1 MKYQV
6 LIIEDE
12 AAIADTLIYAL
23 ETEGFQVTWFPLA
36 QAAENHLQTQPVD
49 FIILD
54 VGLPDQNG
62 FELCKAIRH
71 SNQDYAE
78 TPILFLTARKEEM
91 DRIIGLEIGGD
102 DYVTKPFSPR
112 EISARVK
119 AILKRTK
126 AAPKQST
133 EFPTEIPTDSNA
145 THTKAYSATA
155 VTQGHFV
162 IDAEKARVR
171 YCNQS
176 LQLTRYEYLI
186 LQTLITQPERIFSRA
201 QLMDKVWDEPE
212 SSFERA
218 VDTHIKSLRAKLRD
232 AATNEAQQNP
242 IQTHRGMGYSIH
254 INL

>member
-1 MKYQV
+1 MTTKLHV

-12 AAIADTLIYAL
+12 PAIADTLIYAL
-23 ETEGFQVTWFPLA
+23 ETEGFRVSWESLALSAEILLA
-36 QAAENHLQTQPVD
+36 QQNID

-62 FELCKAIRH
+62 FELCKRIRR
-71 SNQDYAE
+71 SNQTYADI
-78 TPILFLTARKEEM
+78 PILFLTARKEEV

-119 AILKRTK
+119 VILKRMHHTTEK
-126 AAPKQST
+126 TAAAASPATLSSSTSTNNYKQ
-133 EFPTEIPTDSNA
+133 
-145 THTKAYSATA
+145 
-155 VTQGHFV
+155 QGNFQLEE
-162 IDAEKARVR
+162 DKARVIYR
-171 YCNQS
+171 NTTIN
-176 LQLTRYEYLI
+176 LTRYEFLI
-186 LQTLITQPERIFSRA
+186 LRTLLAHPERIFSRA

-232 AATNEAQQNP
+232 ANP
-242 IQTHRGMGYSIH
+242 GNTADDPIKTHRGMGYSVSVY
-254 INL
+254 